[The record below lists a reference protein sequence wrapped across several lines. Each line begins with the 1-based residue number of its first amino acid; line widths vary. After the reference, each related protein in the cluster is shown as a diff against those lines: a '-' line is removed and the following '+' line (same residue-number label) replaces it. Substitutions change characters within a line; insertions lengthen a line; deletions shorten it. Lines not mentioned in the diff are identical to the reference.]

1 MKRLFTAALLSGLTA
16 GAQAHVADLPPGEHL
31 AEHLLL
37 WLALIPL
44 VLLVAVP
51 LLRRRRRR

>member
-1 MKRLFTAALLSGLTA
+1 MKTFSIVALLSGVA
-16 GAQAHVADLPPGEHL
+16 GNAQAHVADLPPAEHI

-44 VLLVAVP
+44 VLVAIP
-51 LLRRRRRR
+51 LIRRLRRR

>member
-1 MKRLFTAALLSGLTA
+1 MRTLSIVALLSGVA
-16 GAQAHVADLPPGEHL
+16 GSAHAHVADLPPSEHI

-44 VLLVAVP
+44 VLVAIP
-51 LLRRRRRR
+51 LIRRLRRR